1 MSAETGVDV
10 ATFPDLDVSGANV
23 TGNRAIAE
31 CFLRKLQSDP
41 EQLPYAN
48 SDECVD
54 LRTWLSRGLIDE
66 QLFELDALVFSIAIS
81 DERVNDAEVTST
93 LLGESIELNVVLEPA
108 EGPSFSL
115 SILIDSTTVTLLDE
129 DT

>member
-1 MSAETGVDV
+1 MSETGVDV

-54 LRTWLSRGLIDE
+54 LRTWLSRGLVDE
-66 QLFELDALVFSIAIS
+66 QLFELDSVVFGIAVS

-93 LLGESIELNVVLEPA
+93 LTGEGIELKVVLEPA

-115 SILIDSTTVTLLDE
+115 SILIDATTVAILNE
-129 DT
+129 DI